1 MKKNKRMLLAAL
13 LAAALLQITAFGN
26 CIQARADSAALA
38 SSYNSDVGHLA
49 FVTDVEDQFQT
60 NYCWAY
66 MADAVLESYLLKTGR
81 VMQTD
86 FSEADMISQLS
97 GGSTYGFN
105 DLMEG
110 GSYHQAVAYWT
121 RGSYYGPRLEF
132 GSGITDY
139 YVSGTAELGRYRAG
153 DESARQNYIQNIKN
167 LVVQYGAAGV
177 SVYFN
182 AGDRMTAARDG
193 AYYYP
198 EAASPGVNHGVTVVG
213 WNDDYQP
220 QWFYNPLTTPQQPQ
234 KKGAFLVKNSWGRAD
249 AASIGGNTG
258 YYWISY
264 ENYFQDAFAVTQ
276 VMERSKLYDYIYE
289 TDYRGLSEY
298 TAGSSYSQTYKL
310 STNTQLLSGFATY
323 VRAGASYRFF
333 ANGQELT
340 QLGGTM
346 AQSGYHVFLLLNPV
360 AVTGTLELR
369 AEVEGAADAV
379 PIACS
384 AGSHVP
390 DTGNVCLKAFT
401 INPAGSSS
409 WTANPATLGST
420 VTGVTISPNS
430 CTVQQG
436 GRQVFTANVTGT
448 GQPSQ
453 RVSWQLSGSSSAGT
467 RLTDGILYVGADEGS
482 DVLYVYA
489 NSDADSTKG
498 AAARVTV
505 QKTADSIS
513 RLYTVTFVNEGG
525 VCKQQ
530 SVRYGE
536 AATAPAVT
544 KDGYS
549 LSWDQAYNYITSN
562 LVVNAVWTKIQTSVS
577 ASEPNDSN
585 INGSNGGAD
594 IFDGIVQTGTVDK
607 GIYNCWEDGTAQYT
621 KCTTKSRTSLSIP
634 DWVKIG
640 GRTYTVISM
649 EDSCIQKNT
658 KVKAVTIGRNVA
670 EIGDNAF
677 YGCKQLK
684 KIKIKSEKVE
694 YIGDDAFRGISA
706 KAVIYVPRSCLA
718 EYRAMVRSS
727 GNSKARVKAYD

>member
-1 MKKNKRMLLAAL
+1 MKKNKRMLAAL
-13 LAAALLQITAFGN
+13 LAVLLLPVTAFEN
-26 CIQARADSAALA
+26 RMQVRADSTALA
-38 SSYNSDVGHLA
+38 SSYNSDVGNLA

-81 VMQTD
+81 AMQVD

-121 RGSYYGPRLEF
+121 RGSYYGPRLESN
-132 GSGITDY
+132 GSAADY
-139 YVSGTAELGRYRAG
+139 YVSETAELGRYQRG
-153 DESARQNYIQNIKN
+153 DAQSRQNYIQSIKN
-167 LVVQYGAAGV
+167 LVALYGAAGV
-177 SVYFN
+177 SIYFN
-182 AGDRMTAARDG
+182 AGDRMAMAKDG

-198 EAASPGVNHGVTVVG
+198 ESSSPGVNHGVTVVG

-220 QWFYNPLTTPQQPQ
+220 QWFYNPLTMPHQPQ
-234 KKGAFLVKNSWGRAD
+234 KKGAFLVKNSWGRSD
-249 AASIGGNTG
+249 SASIGGNTG

-310 STNTQLLSGFATY
+310 STSVQMLSGFATY
-323 VRAGASYRFF
+323 VQAGASYRFYV
-333 ANGQELT
+333 NGQELT

-346 AQSGYHVFLLLNPV
+346 AHSGYHTFQLMNPIAV
-360 AVTGTLELR
+360 AGTLELR
-369 AEVEGAADAV
+369 AEVEGSVEAV

-390 DTGNVCLKAFT
+390 DSGNVCLKAFT
-401 INPAGSSS
+401 ITTAGSNS
-409 WTANPATLGST
+409 WTANPVTPGST
-420 VTGVTISPNS
+420 VTGVTVSPNN
-430 CTVQQG
+430 CTVRQG
-436 GRQVFTANVTGT
+436 ARQVFTANVTGT

-453 RVSWQLSGSSSAGT
+453 RVNWQLSGSSSAGT
-467 RLTDGILYVGADEGS
+467 RLIDGILYVGADEGS

-489 NSDADSTKG
+489 NSDADSAKG

-505 QKTADSIS
+505 IKTSDSTNAS
-513 RLYTVTFVNEGG
+513 LYTVTFVNEGE
-525 VCKQQ
+525 VCKRQ

-536 AATAPAVT
+536 PAAAPAVT

-549 LSWDQAYNYITSN
+549 LSWDRAYNYITEN
-562 LVVNAVWTKIQTSVS
+562 LVVTAVWTKIETNTIN
-577 ASEPNDSN
+577 ETNDAN
-585 INGSNGGAD
+585 INGSNGREDSSDGA
-594 IFDGIVQTGTVDK
+594 VQTGTVDK
-607 GIYNCWEDGTAQYT
+607 GIYNCWEDGTAQYA

-634 DWVKIG
+634 ASVKIG
-640 GRTYTVISM
+640 GRTYTVTSM
-649 EDSCIQKNT
+649 EENCILKNT
-658 KVKAVTIGRNVA
+658 KVKTVTIGKNIT
-670 EIGDNAF
+670 EIGENAF

-694 YIGDDAFRGISA
+694 YIGDDAFQGIYA

-718 EYRAMVRSS
+718 EYRAMVRAS
-727 GNSKARVKAYD
+727 GNTKARVKAYD